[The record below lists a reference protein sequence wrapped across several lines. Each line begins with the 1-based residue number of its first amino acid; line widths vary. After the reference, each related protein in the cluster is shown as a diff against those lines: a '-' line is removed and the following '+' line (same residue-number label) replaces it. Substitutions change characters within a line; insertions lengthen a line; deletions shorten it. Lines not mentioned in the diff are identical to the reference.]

1 MTIPIDDRGLTLG
14 DGLFETVL
22 AENGAL
28 VLWGEHVARL
38 VRGCEAIGLPAKFG
52 TLRFSFGRDT
62 TADEV
67 ARAGDLLAAAVGDVL
82 R

>member
-38 VRGCEAIGLPAKFG
+38 VRGCEA
-52 TLRFSFGRDT
+52 SFFERDNRRDKPVSRT
-62 TADEV
+62 SAH
-67 ARAGDLLAAAVGDVL
+67 GG
-82 R
+82 